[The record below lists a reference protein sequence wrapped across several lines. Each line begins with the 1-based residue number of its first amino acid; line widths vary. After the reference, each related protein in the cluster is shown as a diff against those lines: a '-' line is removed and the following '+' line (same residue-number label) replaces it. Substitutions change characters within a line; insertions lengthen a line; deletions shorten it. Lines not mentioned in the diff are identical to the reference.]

1 MQCSSMGD
9 RDSNPPPRNGFQ
21 MFQQQRWSS
30 GGTGREGVQGS
41 CYGDPWREIEQ
52 EFSQGGADDAEA
64 HQGGADEA
72 EAHQG
77 GTEAQQGGAD
87 EAEAHQGRTEAHQGI
102 ADETHQGGADGA
114 PQGRAD
120 AAET

>member
-1 MQCSSMGD
+1 MSGQRDAGKCNAVLWVTVTVTPLQGTASS
-9 RDSNPPPRNGFQ
+9 
-21 MFQQQRWSS
+21 
-30 GGTGREGVQGS
+30 
-41 CYGDPWREIEQ
+41 Q
-52 EFSQGGADDAEA
+52 EV
-64 HQGGADEA
+64 H
-72 EAHQG
+72 
-77 GTEAQQGGAD
+77 QGGAD